1 MNVKSLMCALRTV
14 ACLATI
20 ATLSAD
26 LYGQSSWADS
36 FRSALPSVPGFG
48 TPSSPSSMGI
58 PYSSTS
64 TPASF
69 GSGRRDWKL
78 GVNIQNTESGA
89 VVTAV
94 APNSPAQQANISPG
108 DVIVAV
114 GSSRLGIVDG
124 RIVELADELRKFAD
138 NYGRINV
145 LLFDS
150 RSRTLRSANATLSS
164 NASSITGVIALRD
177 GQILPTGSTLIL
189 ELRNATQPIFEVAGG
204 KSSTQI
210 QGIGPYPFELNV
222 DPRYISP
229 TDQYE
234 LMAAIFLGNQQLYS
248 LTQPVR
254 LNAGNMNQPLSMTLE
269 RFNGSVS
276 SGSSVSA
283 AYPNMG
289 GTDQITQLFLQ
300 IIGKPPTTAELLGW
314 QSYLNQGRSI
324 DELRFALLSS
334 NKYRERFR
342 GDDGVYLQN
351 LIRELTNRT
360 PSQQELAYWI
370 GRLQATGSTSDV
382 AKEIMAQRR

>member
-1 MNVKSLMCALRTV
+1 
-14 ACLATI
+14 
-20 ATLSAD
+20 
-26 LYGQSSWADS
+26 
-36 FRSALPSVPGFG
+36 
-48 TPSSPSSMGI
+48 
-58 PYSSTS
+58 
-64 TPASF
+64 
-69 GSGRRDWKL
+69 
-78 GVNIQNTESGA
+78 VNIQNTESGA

-124 RIVELADELRKFAD
+124 RIVELADELRKFTD

>member
-1 MNVKSLMCALRTV
+1 MCTLRTV
-14 ACLATI
+14 VCLATV
-20 ATLSAD
+20 ASLSAD

-48 TPSSPSSMGI
+48 APSSPSSMGT

-89 VVTAV
+89 LVTAV

-114 GSSRLGIVDG
+114 GASRLGIVDG

-138 NYGRINV
+138 NYGRISV

-269 RFNGSVS
+269 RFSGVVS

-300 IIGKPPTTAELLGW
+300 TIGKPPTTAELLGW

-360 PSQQELAYWI
+360 PSQQELSYWI

-382 AKEIMAQRR
+382 AKEIMARR

>member
-94 APNSPAQQANISPG
+94 APNSPAQQANIYPG

-124 RIVELADELRKFAD
+124 RIVELADELRKFTD

>member
-124 RIVELADELRKFAD
+124 RIVELADELRKFTD